1 MAEFCAGLAMC
12 NTPKLCLAY
21 PLPRSV
27 YSACFV
33 IMLSFPGC
41 KGIGSADAESGAAAG
56 MASPQPALQ
65 QRQCRV
71 LPLPPAAWACIPNSN
86 T

>member
-1 MAEFCAGLAMC
+1 MAEFCAARAMC
-12 NTPKLCLAY
+12 STPKRCLAY
-21 PLPRSV
+21 PLHRSV

-33 IMLSFPGC
+33 IMLSYPGC
-41 KGIGSADAESGAAAG
+41 KGIRSADAESGGAAG
-56 MASPQPALQ
+56 MASPQFAL

-71 LPLPPAAWACIPNSN
+71 LPLPPAAWGCIPNSN